1 MVFDIQ
7 YEDFFATRLAN
18 LREQKGVSARE
29 MSLAIGQ
36 NESYINRIENKKTF
50 PSMQSFFYICEYLS
64 ITPKDF
70 FDTDTANPQ
79 LIDDI
84 VQELHQLSDEQLCM
98 ILRIA
103 SEFKHK

>member
-84 VQELHQLSDEQLCM
+84 VQELHQLSDEQLRM
-98 ILRIA
+98 ILHIA